1 MPNLYQ
7 KTAGSFI
14 EPSLSTES
22 ESPNLFIINQ
32 TGLQYTTD
40 GSLIQSSLLAR
51 SINRNQFLIN
61 KSLSDQRPPVR
72 LIKQNPQEM
81 MLFEKCVMAYQGAQ
95 TAYSFSGSINPS
107 ANPVA
112 KQRT

>member
-1 MPNLYQ
+1 MG
-7 KTAGSFI
+7 KS
-14 EPSLSTES
+14 
-22 ESPNLFIINQ
+22 NLFHNQ
-32 TGLQYTTD
+32 PACLQYTTD
-40 GSLIQSSLLAR
+40 GSLIQSSPPAR
-51 SINRNQFLIN
+51 SINRNQFVIN

-81 MLFEKCVMAYQGAQ
+81 MLLEKCVMAYQGAQ

-112 KQRT
+112 KQRTYSSNSARDRRLG